1 MDFDFSP
8 YFKKYEALVEQIDQ
22 IVEKVKAA
30 YPACVNCKKGCTDC
44 CYALFDLSLVEALY
58 LNQKARDA
66 FGADSEIMEKAN
78 KADRAVFKLK
88 KQASRE
94 LMEDRSNEVEI
105 LHKMGR
111 ERIRCP
117 LLNER
122 EMCSL
127 YAFRPITCRVYGI
140 PTLIQG
146 MSHTCGKS
154 GFTEGEKYPVV
165 NMDKLFDQLNRISAE
180 IVEAI
185 QTPYKKMDGL
195 LVPVSMAILTDY
207 NDEYFGFSD
216 EKEDEK
222 DKAEKKDQT

>member
-1 MDFDFSP
+1 MDFDFTP
-8 YFKKYEALVEQIDQ
+8 YFKKYESLVSQVDQ
-22 IVEKVKAA
+22 IVEKVKAE

-44 CYALFDLSLVEALY
+44 CYALFDLTLIEALY
-58 LNQKARDA
+58 LSKKCKQA
-66 FGADSEIMEKAN
+66 FGGDAEMIERAN

-88 KQASRE
+88 KQAYQE
-94 LMEDRSNEVEI
+94 LKEDHAKEVEI
-105 LHKMGR
+105 LHKMAR

-117 LLNER
+117 LLNDR
-122 EMCSL
+122 EMCAL
-127 YAFRPITCRVYGI
+127 YEYRPITCRVYGI

-180 IVEAI
+180 IVEAV
-185 QTPYKKMDGL
+185 QTPYKNMKDL

-207 NDEYFGFSD
+207 DDVYFGFAD
-216 EKEDEK
+216 DKEDQKEK
-222 DKAEKKDQT
+222 NEKMDQA